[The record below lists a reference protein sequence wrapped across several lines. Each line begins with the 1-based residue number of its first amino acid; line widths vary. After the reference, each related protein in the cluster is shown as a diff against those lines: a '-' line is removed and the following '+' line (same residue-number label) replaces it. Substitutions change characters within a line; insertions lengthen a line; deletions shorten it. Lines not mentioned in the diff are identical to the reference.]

1 MKYALPR
8 FTIIGMIASTPA
20 SPTITALT
28 LRRRFWRTS
37 LFLAQTLV
45 AIWAW
50 EFVLPHRL
58 RLGFLNRD
66 PQERRRQWARD
77 YRAFAISLGGVWIKL
92 GQFFSSRADILPPDI
107 TGILADLQDE
117 VSPVLYADIE
127 QQIVRELKGPPGQ
140 FFATFDKEPRAAA
153 SLGQVHFATL
163 PSGRAVAVKVQRPGI
178 RAIIEVDL
186 RALRGA
192 IEVLKGISFIRRR
205 ANLNALYDEF
215 ASALFLELD
224 YIAEGRSAEQFAE
237 NFESDKQV
245 SLPKPH
251 WPLTTMRVLTL
262 ERVSGIKIN
271 NYAELEAAGIS
282 RAQVANKVFKVYLKQ
297 VFEDGFF
304 HADPHPGNLY
314 VRPKGEKPTDGTPR
328 NFELI
333 FIDFGMVGHIS
344 EKTRALL
351 RRIVVATVQRDYPEL
366 VRLMKELGF
375 LLPDADSKTLVIA
388 IETLFER
395 FYGLNMAELTH
406 IEYEEIEQLTKKF
419 RDLLFDFPFQLP
431 QDFIFLGRTLSMLAG
446 LATGLDPNFSPVAGL
461 EPFARRLIGAEAGN
475 IVNDYAREA
484 SELVGLLL
492 ALPRRMDRLLRRVE
506 DGDLAAESL
515 QPMVDGM
522 SGIEGAINRLTD
534 TMLMMA
540 FSVGWYFL
548 KEEKGPLR
556 HAAPGALVAML
567 FAVWRLIRGGKK

>member
-1 MKYALPR
+1 MTSISPA
-8 FTIIGMIASTPA
+8 TPA

-37 LFLAQTLV
+37 LFLAQTLI

-50 EFVLPHRL
+50 EFVIPYRL

-117 VSPVLYADIE
+117 VSPVLYPDIE
-127 QQIVRELKGPPGQ
+127 QQIVRELKGHPGQ
-140 FFATFDKEPRAAA
+140 FFTSFDKVPRASA

-163 PSGRAVAVKVQRPGI
+163 PSGRPVAVKVQRPGI

-262 ERVSGIKIN
+262 ERVSGIKVN
-271 NYAELEAAGIS
+271 QYAELEAAGIS

-297 VFEDGFF
+297 VFDDGFF

-314 VRPKGEKPTDGTPR
+314 IRPRGEKSRDGTPR
-328 NFELI
+328 DFELI

-351 RRIVVATVQRDYPEL
+351 RRMVIATVQRDYPEL
-366 VRLMKELGF
+366 VRLAKELGF
-375 LLPDADSKTLVIA
+375 LLPEADTKALVIA

-395 FYGLNMAELTH
+395 FYGLNMSELTA
-406 IEYEEIEQLTKKF
+406 IDYSEIEQLTNQF

-431 QDFIFLGRTLSMLAG
+431 QDFIFLGRTLSMLSG

-556 HAAPGALVAML
+556 HAAPGALMALVFAM
-567 FAVWRLIRGGKK
+567 WRLIRGGKK

>member
-1 MKYALPR
+1 
-8 FTIIGMIASTPA
+8 MIAPTPA
-20 SPTITALT
+20 APTITAVT

-37 LFLAQTLV
+37 MFLARTLV
-45 AIWAW
+45 AIWLW
-50 EFVLPHRL
+50 EFVIPYRL

-66 PQERRRQWARD
+66 PEERRRQWARD

-92 GQFFSSRADILPPDI
+92 GQFFSSRADILPPDL

-117 VSPVLYADIE
+117 VSPVAYADIE
-127 QQIVRELKGPPGQ
+127 RQIVRELKGEPTQ
-140 FFATFDKEPRAAA
+140 FFATFDKVPRASA

-163 PSGRAVAVKVQRPGI
+163 PSGRPVAVKVQRPGI

-215 ASALFLELD
+215 SSALFLELD
-224 YIAEGRSAEQFAE
+224 YVAEGRSAEQFAE
-237 NFESDKQV
+237 NFTNDRQV
-245 SLPKPH
+245 SLPTPH

-262 ERVSGIKIN
+262 ERVNGIKIN
-271 NYAELEAAGIS
+271 NYVELEAAGIS
-282 RAQVANKVFKVYLKQ
+282 RAQVAQKVFKVYLKQ

-314 VRPKGEKPTDGTPR
+314 IRPKGEKPTDGTPR
-328 NFELI
+328 DFELI
-333 FIDFGMVGHIS
+333 FLDFGMVGHIS

-351 RRIVVATVQRDYPEL
+351 RRMVIATVQRDYPEL
-366 VRLMKELGF
+366 VRLAKELGF
-375 LLPDADSKTLVIA
+375 LLPDADNKALVIA

-395 FYGLNMAELTH
+395 FYGLNMAELTK
-406 IEYEEIEQLTKKF
+406 IDYNEIEQLTKQF
-419 RDLLFDFPFQLP
+419 RNLLFDFPFQLP

-475 IVNDYAREA
+475 LVNEYAREA

-556 HAAPGALVAML
+556 HAAPGALAAML
-567 FAVWRLIRGGKK
+567 YAVWRLIRGGKK

>member
-1 MKYALPR
+1 
-8 FTIIGMIASTPA
+8 MIASTPA

-127 QQIVRELKGPPGQ
+127 QQIVRELKGQPSQ
-140 FFATFDKEPRAAA
+140 FFATFDKVPRAAA

-163 PSGRAVAVKVQRPGI
+163 PSGRPVAVKVQRPGI

-224 YIAEGRSAEQFAE
+224 YITEGRSAEQFAE
-237 NFESDKQV
+237 NFESDAQV

-262 ERVSGIKIN
+262 ERVNGIKIN
-271 NYAELEAAGIS
+271 NYDELEAAGIS
-282 RAQVANKVFKVYLKQ
+282 RALVAQKVFKVYLKQ

-314 VRPKGEKPTDGTPR
+314 VRPKGEKSTDGTPR
-328 NFELI
+328 DFELI

-351 RRIVVATVQRDYPEL
+351 RRMVIATVQRDYPEL
-366 VRLMKELGF
+366 VRLAKELGF
-375 LLPDADSKTLVIA
+375 LLPEADTKALVIA

-395 FYGLNMAELTH
+395 FYGLNMAELTK
-406 IEYEEIEQLTKKF
+406 IDYEEVEQLTKKF

-446 LATGLDPNFSPVAGL
+446 LATGLDPNFSPVGGL

-475 IVNDYAREA
+475 LVNEYAREA
-484 SELVGLLL
+484 SELVGLLI
-492 ALPRRMDRLLRRVE
+492 ALPRRLDRLIRRVE

-548 KEEKGPLR
+548 KEEKGALR
-556 HAAPGALVAML
+556 HAAPGALMAML

>member
-1 MKYALPR
+1 MQYALPR
-8 FTIIGMIASTPA
+8 FTISGMIASTPA

-37 LFLAQTLV
+37 LFLARTLV

-50 EFVLPHRL
+50 EFVLPYRL

-127 QQIVRELKGPPGQ
+127 QQIVRELKGAPGQ

-163 PSGRAVAVKVQRPGI
+163 PSGRPVAVKVQRPGI

-271 NYAELEAAGIS
+271 HYAELEAAGIS

-314 VRPKGEKPTDGTPR
+314 VRPKGEKSTDGTPR
-328 NFELI
+328 DFELI

-351 RRIVVATVQRDYPEL
+351 RRMVIATVQRDYPEL
-366 VRLMKELGF
+366 VRLAKELGF
-375 LLPDADSKTLVIA
+375 LLPDADTKALVIA

-395 FYGLNMAELTH
+395 FYGLNMSELTA
-406 IEYEEIEQLTKKF
+406 IDYEEIEQLTKKF

-556 HAAPGALVAML
+556 HAAPGALMAML
-567 FAVWRLIRGGKK
+567 YAVWRLIRGGKK

>member
-1 MKYALPR
+1 M
-8 FTIIGMIASTPA
+8 
-20 SPTITALT
+20 
-28 LRRRFWRTS
+28 
-37 LFLAQTLV
+37 FLARTLV
-45 AIWAW
+45 AIWLW

-66 PQERRRQWARD
+66 PAERRRQWARE

-92 GQFFSSRADILPPDI
+92 GQFFSSRADILPPDL

-117 VSPVLYADIE
+117 VSPVAYADIE
-127 QQIVRELKGPPGQ
+127 RQIVRELKGEPTQ
-140 FFATFDKEPRAAA
+140 FFTTFDQIPRAAA

-163 PSGRAVAVKVQRPGI
+163 PSGRPVAVKVQRPGI

-215 ASALFLELD
+215 SSALFLELD
-224 YIAEGRSAEQFAE
+224 YVAEGRSAEQFAE
-237 NFESDKQV
+237 NFANDRQV
-245 SLPKPH
+245 SLPVPH

-271 NYAELEAAGIS
+271 NYAELEAAGVS
-282 RAQVANKVFKVYLKQ
+282 RAQVAQKVFKVYLKQ

-314 VRPKGEKPTDGTPR
+314 IRPKGEKPTDGTPR
-328 NFELI
+328 DFELI
-333 FIDFGMVGHIS
+333 FLDFGMVGHIS

-351 RRIVVATVQRDYPEL
+351 RRMVIATVQRDYPEL
-366 VRLMKELGF
+366 VRLAKELGF
-375 LLPDADSKTLVIA
+375 LLPEADNKALVIA

-395 FYGLNMAELTH
+395 FYGLNMAELTK
-406 IEYEEIEQLTKKF
+406 IDYNEIEQLTKQF
-419 RDLLFDFPFQLP
+419 RNLLFDFPFQLP

-475 IVNDYAREA
+475 LVNEYAREA
-484 SELVGLLL
+484 SELFGLLL

-556 HAAPGALVAML
+556 HAAPGALAAML
-567 FAVWRLIRGGKK
+567 YAVWRLIRGGRK